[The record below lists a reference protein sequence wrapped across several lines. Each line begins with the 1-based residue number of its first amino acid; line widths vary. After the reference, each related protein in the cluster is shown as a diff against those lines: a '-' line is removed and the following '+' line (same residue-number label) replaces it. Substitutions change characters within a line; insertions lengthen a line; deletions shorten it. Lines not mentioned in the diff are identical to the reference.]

1 MHIRVVPSG
10 KYHLVYLVE
19 NWREGGTTRSRNV
32 VKFGRLEDLV
42 KDDPDALD
50 KLKAKYNE
58 DREKAAGANEQLI
71 AKLNDEA
78 LSSSTNG
85 AAPSVGY
92 GLEPLRQ
99 IWEKDLDLSYWLN
112 YLKRYK
118 TKLDFDVDAV
128 SSYMVGQKVL
138 DPSSILTAYDARTS
152 LFGNL
157 LKGCQLQ
164 HLYRALDFLHS
175 NKEQIIKHVNKKL
188 DSIVNRSYSMA
199 FYDVTNVY
207 FESPLTDEE
216 RNKINDEYLD
226 EVIEIIKDYQSTHGL
241 DNSFFN
247 NDGSKKSADEI
258 ALGLN
263 FFDEDGNI
271 LFENLPQDLYH
282 EIKGLL
288 FFKMRGLS
296 KEHRYDLPLIPIA
309 LVIDEYGFPID
320 YEVFSGCRSEFKTMP
335 EAIEQIKT
343 KYNIKDTVIVA
354 DRGLNSVT
362 NLDMLLQQ
370 NYGFIVAQKIT
381 NLNDEFRSKMLDDNG
396 YLTIEGVPYEEYH
409 YKVVDNYVKVDKKTK
424 TKVTCKIVFAYSK
437 DRAARDLKQLEQDI
451 AKAKDAVV
459 NNKCIYQNTRNWQ
472 SMVKVD
478 NKEACKALALNQE
491 LIDKRKA
498 ECGYSAVVYHKAPNV
513 DKDLTPLDLAASY
526 HRLVKIEECFRIMKS
541 NLGLRP
547 MFVSNTK
554 HIYGHCLVCYLAL
567 VMIRL
572 LEFKLK
578 QSGHTMTI
586 ERIISAL
593 NSGKLTVVKING
605 EVLFI
610 NTNEYKGLYK
620 QGFDKDQEKS
630 VDELK
635 LQLKEKKLD
644 LDVIMETC
652 GLTPLSKVNKTNN
665 INKCFKRK
673 YRGHSDMLDQ
683 LIVDLI

>member
-58 DREKAAGANEQLI
+58 DREKAAVANEQLI

-271 LFENLPQDLYH
+271 LFELTS
-282 EIKGLL
+282 
-288 FFKMRGLS
+288 R
-296 KEHRYDLPLIPIA
+296 LIP
-309 LVIDEYGFPID
+309 
-320 YEVFSGCRSEFKTMP
+320 
-335 EAIEQIKT
+335 
-343 KYNIKDTVIVA
+343 
-354 DRGLNSVT
+354 
-362 NLDMLLQQ
+362 
-370 NYGFIVAQKIT
+370 
-381 NLNDEFRSKMLDDNG
+381 
-396 YLTIEGVPYEEYH
+396 
-409 YKVVDNYVKVDKKTK
+409 
-424 TKVTCKIVFAYSK
+424 
-437 DRAARDLKQLEQDI
+437 RD
-451 AKAKDAVV
+451 
-459 NNKCIYQNTRNWQ
+459 
-472 SMVKVD
+472 
-478 NKEACKALALNQE
+478 
-491 LIDKRKA
+491 
-498 ECGYSAVVYHKAPNV
+498 
-513 DKDLTPLDLAASY
+513 
-526 HRLVKIEECFRIMKS
+526 
-541 NLGLRP
+541 
-547 MFVSNTK
+547 
-554 HIYGHCLVCYLAL
+554 
-567 VMIRL
+567 
-572 LEFKLK
+572 
-578 QSGHTMTI
+578 
-586 ERIISAL
+586 
-593 NSGKLTVVKING
+593 
-605 EVLFI
+605 
-610 NTNEYKGLYK
+610 
-620 QGFDKDQEKS
+620 
-630 VDELK
+630 
-635 LQLKEKKLD
+635 
-644 LDVIMETC
+644 
-652 GLTPLSKVNKTNN
+652 
-665 INKCFKRK
+665 
-673 YRGHSDMLDQ
+673 
-683 LIVDLI
+683 